1 MEVSLQF
8 LDQGDVGRGG
18 EGGGGGGVEEY
29 WILSIFLNW
38 KFKPRYVTQ
47 YFIHINLE
55 TWSQLGET
63 KFLFL
68 FFLGWWDIQSNLI

>member
-8 LDQGDVGRGG
+8 LDQGD
-18 EGGGGGGVEEY
+18 GGGGGGILNFEY
-29 WILSIFLNW
+29 FINW

-47 YFIHINLE
+47 YLIHINLE